1 MVNAVVLI
9 NKKNEDKSLKA
20 RMLVLT
26 IKQT

>member
-1 MVNAVVLI
+1 MVHAVVLI
-9 NKKNEDKSLKA
+9 DKTNEDKSLKA